1 MLRGDLIVSDVI
13 SHFGSTRFYYFKKII
28 YFIFEV
34 VVCRVATSGM
44 LVKLYFGNTF
54 SMSHRFEFYTT
65 FFEMWACRIN
75 RSGILHI
82 NIIIFN

>member
-1 MLRGDLIVSDVI
+1 MYC
-13 SHFGSTRFYYFKKII
+13 TRFYFFKKII

-54 SMSHRFEFYTT
+54 RRSHRFEFYTN
-65 FFEMWACRIN
+65 FFEIPWACRIN

-82 NIIIFN
+82 HIIIFN